1 MNEEILET
9 ISQEART
16 VPVEMLPAFL
26 GKIETVRIVALARLQ
41 APAPSVRPNDE
52 LLSVDA
58 AAGRL
63 GVSAGYLYRHHK
75 EFSFARRIG
84 KRLLF
89 SSSGIE
95 NYINQ
100 KGANRR

>member
-1 MNEEILET
+1 MTLENLVE
-9 ISQEART
+9 QARVT
-16 VPVEMLPAFL
+16 PSEQLPEFL
-26 GKIETVRIVALARLQ
+26 GKLETARAVAYSRLQ
-41 APAPSVRPNDE
+41 APAPSVRPEDQ
-52 LLSVDA
+52 LLSIEA
-58 AAGRL
+58 ASARL
-63 GVSAGYLYRHHK
+63 GVSKGYLYKHYG
-75 EFSFARRIG
+75 EMGFARRIG